1 MNFHF
6 GLVVIFVIL
15 DVVFVWSTDNGAS
28 KKKVQLSFGVATNP
42 FLQSSNLNLP
52 NIQNNP
58 FLYPSNGN
66 RIENP
71 LSNAVVTQASNIA
84 FPNNNYNPFPNSNAN
99 PFLRNLGNFH
109 NSTREIID
117 SKVEVEYS
125 NSPSPVS
132 QTPYTPLPSYHTS
145 TSFNIPVFDTPAPN
159 NDFTFHT
166 PTPKIHPPI
175 SHVPSWEELLP
186 SKISPEK
193 TISEL
198 KCEEYVREI
207 AGITSVMSLTG
218 SSSGIY
224 KVINTCEKLNR
235 LVVGGT
241 EARVDEFPHMV
252 ALGKRN
258 FNEFILMCGG
268 TLISHAWVISAAHC
282 THGTT
287 GGISDARI
295 GFHSLSDQNGIIIV
309 IKDIKTHPDYKPPR
323 MYADIALV
331 QLMTPVTFSTSVRP
345 ACLYQLFNTMPRQV
359 WVSGWGHTEYNGE
372 VSDRLRKAKLDVIDN
387 LSCTIR
393 HNSSLEIPYGIR
405 PSMIC
410 AGDPSGNWTRDTCQ
424 GDSGGP
430 LQIVDKNECLFQ
442 LIGITSFGKACAMI
456 DIPGVYTRVSHYLSW
471 IEGIVW
477 PQGQ

>member
-6 GLVVIFVIL
+6 GLVVISVIL
-15 DVVFVWSTDNGAS
+15 DVVFVWSTDDIL
-28 KKKVQLSFGVATNP
+28 KKKVQLSFGIATNP

-58 FLYPSNGN
+58 FLYSSNGN
-66 RIENP
+66 RIGNP
-71 LSNAVVTQASNIA
+71 FLSNAVATQASNIA

-99 PFLRNLGNFH
+99 PFLTNLR

-117 SKVEVEYS
+117 PRVEIES
-125 NSPSPVS
+125 PSSPSPV
-132 QTPYTPLPSYHTS
+132 
-145 TSFNIPVFDTPAPN
+145 PVFNTPALN
-159 NDFTFHT
+159 NDFTFPT
-166 PTPKIHPPI
+166 PPKIHPPI
-175 SHVPSWEELLP
+175 SHVPSWKELLP

-193 TISEL
+193 MISEL

-207 AGITSVMSLTG
+207 AGTTLITSLAG
-218 SSSGIY
+218 SSSGIR
-224 KVINTCEKLNR
+224 KLTNTCEKVNH
-235 LVVGGT
+235 LVIGGT

-258 FNEFILMCGG
+258 FDEFILMCGG

-282 THGTT
+282 THGTD
-287 GGISDARI
+287 GGVTDARI
-295 GFHSLSDQNGIIIV
+295 GFHSLSEQKGITSV
-309 IKDIKTHPDYKPPR
+309 IKDIITHPDYRPPA

-331 QLMTPVTFSTSVRP
+331 QLMTVVTFSISIRP
-345 ACLYQLFNTMPRQV
+345 ACLYQLFKTMPRQAL
-359 WVSGWGHTEYNGE
+359 VSGWGVTKYSGE
-372 VSDRLRKAKLDVIDN
+372 VSDRLQKAQLDVIDN

-393 HNSSLEIPYGIR
+393 HNSSLEVPRGIT

-410 AGDPSGNWTRDTCQ
+410 AGDPSGNWTKDTCQ

-430 LQIVDKNECLFQ
+430 LQIVHPSECLFQ

-456 DIPGVYTRVSHYLSW
+456 DIPGVYTRVSHYLPW